1 MSGSSRHGSVRS
13 PGSAASRPGTPDGR
27 TAAGRPATGRPAAGR
42 PASGKSKGAGDSRPP
57 AARPLP
63 TVDADRVAALAEPVI
78 HALDLD
84 LEGIRITA
92 AGRRRVLRLV
102 VDGDGGVS
110 LDAIALASR
119 ELSAVLDDSE
129 VMGEVPYTLEVSSP
143 GVDRPLT
150 ERRHWRRAIGR
161 LVTAPLTA
169 GQPGAAEA
177 EPAVIEGRVTGASAD
192 GVTLDVA
199 GESRQFGYGDLGPGR
214 IKIEFARLA
223 DSDDDG
229 DDEAE
234 ADELD
239 ELSADEEG
247 LNGH

>member
-13 PGSAASRPGTPDGR
+13 PGGAASRPGT
-27 TAAGRPATGRPAAGR
+27 AAGGSSGGRPAAGR
-42 PASGKSKGAGDSRPP
+42 PGTGRAAAGRPAPGSRPAAGKNAGEGGRALP
-57 AARPLP
+57 A
-63 TVDADRVAALAEPVI
+63 VDADRVAALAEPVL

-84 LEGIRITA
+84 LEGIRVTA

-161 LVTAPLTA
+161 LVTVPLGA
-169 GQPGAAEA
+169 GPDGPGSEA
-177 EPAVIEGRVTGASAD
+177 GVVEGRITGASAD
-192 GVTLDVA
+192 GVTLEVA

-223 DSDDDG
+223 D
-229 DDEAE
+229 EAE
-234 ADELD
+234 SGDLSAD

-247 LNGH
+247 LNGY

>member
-13 PGSAASRPGTPDGR
+13 PGGPASRPGTAAGGSSAGRPGPGR
-27 TAAGRPATGRPAAGR
+27 TAAGRPAPG
-42 PASGKSKGAGDSRPP
+42 KGAGDGRPGGGRALP
-57 AARPLP
+57 A
-63 TVDADRVAALAEPVI
+63 VDADRVAALVQPVI

-102 VDGDGGVS
+102 IDGDGGVS

-161 LVTAPLTA
+161 LVAVPLA
-169 GQPGAAEA
+169 ADPAGAAGA
-177 EPAVIEGRVTGASAD
+177 EPESADVVEGRITGVSAD
-192 GVTLDVA
+192 GVTLDVG

-223 DSDDDG
+223 DT
-229 DDEAE
+229 DEAE
-234 ADELD
+234 ADELSAD

-247 LNGH
+247 LNGY

>member
-1 MSGSSRHGSVRS
+1 M
-13 PGSAASRPGTPDGR
+13 
-27 TAAGRPATGRPAAGR
+27 PAI
-42 PASGKSKGAGDSRPP
+42 
-57 AARPLP
+57 
-63 TVDADRVAALAEPVI
+63 DADRVAALAEPVI
-78 HALDLD
+78 HAMDLD
-84 LEGIRITA
+84 LEGVRITA

-129 VMGEVPYTLEVSSP
+129 VMGDVPYTLEVSSP

-161 LVTAPLTA
+161 LVAVPLAADPASPA
-169 GQPGAAEA
+169 GTESDSAR
-177 EPAVIEGRVTGASAD
+177 VVEGRITGASAD

-223 DSDDDG
+223 DQDDT
-229 DDEAE
+229 DEAD
-234 ADELD
+234 AD

-247 LNGH
+247 LNGY

>member
-13 PGSAASRPGTPDGR
+13 PGSAASRPGT
-27 TAAGRPATGRPAAGR
+27 ASGRPDVAKPAAARPAAGR
-42 PASGKSKGAGDSRPP
+42 PAAGKGTGGSRPGAGG
-57 AARPLP
+57 RPLP
-63 TVDADRVAALAEPVI
+63 AVDADRVAALAEPVI
-78 HALDLD
+78 HAMDLD

-129 VMGEVPYTLEVSSP
+129 VMGDVPYILEVSSP

-161 LVTAPLTA
+161 LVAVPLAADPAGTAETESA
-169 GQPGAAEA
+169 GL
-177 EPAVIEGRVTGASAD
+177 IEGRITGTSAD
-192 GVTLDVA
+192 GITLDVA

-223 DSDDDG
+223 DQDDPGEDEDG
-229 DDEAE
+229 TDDQ
-234 ADELD
+234 
-239 ELSADEEG
+239 SADEEG
-247 LNGH
+247 LNGY

>member
-13 PGSAASRPGTPDGR
+13 PGGAARRPGTAAGGSSAGR
-27 TAAGRPATGRPAAGR
+27 PGPGRPGTGRPATG
-42 PASGKSKGAGDSRPP
+42 KDAGDSRPGAAGRALP
-57 AARPLP
+57 A
-63 TVDADRVAALAEPVI
+63 VDAERVAALAEPVI

-84 LEGIRITA
+84 LEGGRITA

-129 VMGEVPYTLEVSSP
+129 VMGDVPYTLEVSSP

-161 LVTAPLTA
+161 LVAAPLA
-169 GQPGAAEA
+169 ADPGADES
-177 EPAVIEGRVTGASAD
+177 ESAVVVEGRVTGASAD
-192 GVTLDVA
+192 GITLDVA

-223 DSDDDG
+223 DEEDSG
-229 DDEAE
+229 AAE
-234 ADELD
+234 AGELSAD

-247 LNGH
+247 LNGY